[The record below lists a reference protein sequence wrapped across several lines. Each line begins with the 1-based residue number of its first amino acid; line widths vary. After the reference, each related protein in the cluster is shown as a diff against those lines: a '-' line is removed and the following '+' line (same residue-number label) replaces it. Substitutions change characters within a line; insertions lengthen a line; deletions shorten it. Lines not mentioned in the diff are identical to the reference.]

1 MHNTPFYGLIGEFSG
16 TPVSNRPSALSW
28 IFAGQS
34 HYRTDLLRGE
44 SRRSPA
50 ALSVGEHILLDALP
64 KRLLLPDLLGRYQ
77 TLRFSQPLRTP
88 QARRLPVYPQP
99 LGDLL
104 VVVTLGGGQ
113 DYARATHQS
122 P

>member
-1 MHNTPFYGLIGEFSG
+1 LHNTPFYGLIGEFSG

-64 KRLLLPDLLGRYQ
+64 KRFLLPDLLGRYQ
-77 TLRFSQPLRTP
+77 TLPALASHLERHRRAVSRFIPSLW
-88 QARRLPVYPQP
+88 AICS
-99 LGDLL
+99 LL
-104 VVVTLGGGQ
+104 
-113 DYARATHQS
+113 
-122 P
+122 